1 MAAITVVVGPP
12 CAGKSTYIA
21 EQKSPDDVVVD
32 FDRMAQAMGASRA
45 HAATEPVR
53 QVAFAARKAAI
64 SRVLG
69 GVDADAWVIHTNPW
83 PGQLSRYQEAG
94 AQVVVLD
101 PGMDECL
108 ARAAADGRPDGTED
122 AIRQWYD
129 DPPLTDLE
137 KRRTAGMR
145 TKDFAAKVKA
155 AGAADGLAEGQ
166 FTALVSVFG
175 NEDSVGDIVRPGAFT
190 ETLAKW
196 GEKGDPIPVIW
207 SHAWGDP
214 FAHIGTVIKATETLQ
229 GLEVTGQIDDLDTN
243 PTAQQVYR
251 LLKGRRVTQ
260 FSFAYDVNEGAWVSD
275 DEHPWGGYYELR
287 KLSLH
292 EVGPCLVGANQETE
306 LLAAKAHSIARGAKA
321 GRVLSQANFETLTG
335 AYEAIGEVLTSAS
348 PEKHRTAPTKTTEE
362 PGQPGAAAAAGEQPA
377 AKPDTQPA
385 KSSLDDAELAT
396 LVARLVAAELAKSL
410 AAGSTTTDSSTEDE
424 TTPDLREAPEGA
436 AQADAASARLRTD
449 LELLEFEAS
458 LTE

>member
-1 MAAITVVVGPP
+1 MTV
-12 CAGKSTYIA
+12 
-21 EQKSPDDVVVD
+21 
-32 FDRMAQAMGASRA
+32 
-45 HAATEPVR
+45 
-53 QVAFAARKAAI
+53 
-64 SRVLG
+64 
-69 GVDADAWVIHTNPW
+69 
-83 PGQLSRYQEAG
+83 
-94 AQVVVLD
+94 
-101 PGMDECL
+101 
-108 ARAAADGRPDGTED
+108 
-122 AIRQWYD
+122 
-129 DPPLTDLE
+129 
-137 KRRTAGMR
+137 R

-155 AGAADGLAEGQ
+155 AGVADGLAEGQ

-196 GEKGDPIPVIW
+196 SQKGDPIPVIW

-214 FAHIGTVIKATETLQ
+214 FAHIGTVVKAQETLQ

-321 GRVLSQANFETLTG
+321 GRVLSQKNFETLTS
-335 AYEAIGEVLTSAS
+335 AYESIGEVLNSATPEKTSAPKKS
-348 PEKHRTAPTKTTEE
+348 TTEE
-362 PGQPGAAAAAGEQPA
+362 PGQPGPAAAAGEEPA
-377 AKPDTQPA
+377 AQPTDAPPA
-385 KSSLDDAELAT
+385 KGWTSDDELTAR
-396 LVARLVAAELAKSL
+396 VAQLVAAELAKST
-410 AAGSTTTDSSTEDE
+410 AASSTTTDSSTEDE